1 MTDSS
6 LSPTTWGQVGHFPVH
21 AMTFSV
27 APGGQ
32 KAPLS
37 PDPGRLRGQES
48 RINNL
53 HHFPISRLPQA
64 QAPHKRAP
72 RNKRSKALSHEVPG
86 QPGRDSKRDLTRTPG
101 WTGDGTGHLPARR
114 QNPSPAA
121 AAPHGV
127 RVELLCAPG
136 KRVGSFQ
143 EKT

>member
-1 MTDSS
+1 MSETRHD
-6 LSPTTWGQVGHFPVH
+6 VHFWVLFYKRAPDKGNQLEPGLYFPDIVE
-21 AMTFSV
+21 TF
-27 APGGQ
+27 
-32 KAPLS
+32 
-37 PDPGRLRGQES
+37 DPR
-48 RINNL
+48 
-53 HHFPISRLPQA
+53 
-64 QAPHKRAP
+64 RAP